1 MPDNYSIS
9 LEGIR
14 VAEQCL
20 NRVAQNIAVGRSPG
34 HSERAPA
41 SPGMVQLSSAD
52 PVTEASTGGVIDYA
66 REIVTVIEV
75 EIGAAA
81 SLKVTATQQQLDKNA
96 LDLLA

>member
-1 MPDNYSIS
+1 
-9 LEGIR
+9 
-14 VAEQCL
+14 
-20 NRVAQNIAVGRSPG
+20 
-34 HSERAPA
+34 
-41 SPGMVQLSSAD
+41 MVQLSSAD
-52 PVTEASTGGVIDYA
+52 PVTEASTGGVVDYA